1 MLTDTQLQFAMD
13 QFFSA
18 SQATE
23 NKKENVLFLLETAV
37 KTVTGRVDDAAVVQL
52 ATALTIE
59 L

>member
-1 MLTDTQLQFAMD
+1 MD